1 MKKYEAKVK
10 ELYDLKLLEFC
21 HKYSNAGRSYRI
33 NNENFYGIY
42 WLYETDSYVLDIT
55 DVYVKKD
62 AVVHEK
68 FNDGEISII
77 SNYIINGEGAWI
89 EPYQC
94 LSSNSIFL
102 IKTEIKS
109 PHYIIYGQR
118 PLLCVGIK
126 FKKKY
131 INSILEKNA
140 NLNEKK
146 LYKLIFETREIITKR
161 VNDISKEILSNSL
174 TKEEIDEKVKEWFE
188 LSMKTYETN
197 NEIKMAEYDEKAIQN
212 VGYYIQEN
220 YNKQITQKLLENI
233 ALMSGT
239 KLKNKFKEKF
249 NMSITEYIQR
259 KRINVAENLILKTN
273 LSLANIAKNVGYNSN
288 SRFSLLFKRYKGIN
302 PNKVKEL
309 KTKAACLSCPMYKIC
324 KGR

>member
-1 MKKYEAKVK
+1 M
-10 ELYDLKLLEFC
+10 
-21 HKYSNAGRSYRI
+21 
-33 NNENFYGIY
+33 
-42 WLYETDSYVLDIT
+42 
-55 DVYVKKD
+55 
-62 AVVHEK
+62 
-68 FNDGEISII
+68 
-77 SNYIINGEGAWI
+77 
-89 EPYQC
+89 
-94 LSSNSIFL
+94 
-102 IKTEIKS
+102 
-109 PHYIIYGQR
+109 
-118 PLLCVGIK
+118 
-126 FKKKY
+126 
-131 INSILEKNA
+131 
-140 NLNEKK
+140 
-146 LYKLIFETREIITKR
+146 
-161 VNDISKEILSNSL
+161 NDISKEILSNSL

-197 NEIKMAEYDEKAIQN
+197 KEIQMAEYDEKAIQN

-273 LSLANIAKNVGYNSN
+273 LSLSNIAKNVGYNSN